1 MARKSLSGWA
11 KALILAAVI
20 ASGANAASAQYQLC
34 ASHRDIVAWLSDE
47 FQERQFAFGLIGQT
61 EIMEVYVGATGSWT
75 VIVTDVAGRSCI
87 VAAGENWEITV
98 KPGGDP
104 GHIAADQRRSP
115 VAAGDA
121 RFAHVVGRRAP
132 RQ

>member
-1 MARKSLSGWA
+1 
-11 KALILAAVI
+11 
-20 ASGANAASAQYQLC
+20 
-34 ASHRDIVAWLSDE
+34 
-47 FQERQFAFGLIGQT
+47 
-61 EIMEVYVGATGSWT
+61 
-75 VIVTDVAGRSCI
+75 
-87 VAAGENWEITV
+87 V